1 MLLLWRSGVPKIIRF
16 GPMAVNANRKQVTN
30 TGDEVM
36 VTING
41 DENPMGR
48 SMSPSSRHP
57 YLVTFISS
65 QFWLQGTIS
74 SNRSRLPQPPAAYP

>member
-16 GPMAVNANRKQVTN
+16 GPMAVNANSKQVTN

-36 VTING
+36 VTIDG
-41 DENPMGR
+41 DENPMGC
-48 SMSPSSRHP
+48 SMSPSSRQP

-65 QFWLQGTIS
+65 QFL
-74 SNRSRLPQPPAAYP
+74 RSTFFMRKWRSIRLTGG